1 MQKRAPGRTVSSGAP
16 RAPVERMGSPGGSV
30 VKNLPAVQEARF
42 KRSPGGGRGSPLQ
55 YCCLENPHGQ
65 RSLAVCSPRGREESD
80 MAERLDTC
88 VDIITPSQMGKL
100 RPRRYKQPAQVCLAF
115 KGPIQDWHLVCLTSG
130 SSVLAA
136 DVLIANLYDV
146 ST

>member
-1 MQKRAPGRTVSSGAP
+1 MAWASQV
-16 RAPVERMGSPGGSV
+16 VLV
-30 VKNLPAVQEARF
+30 VKNLPANAGDTRDLGLIPGWG
-42 KRSPGGGRGSPLQ
+42 RSPEEDNGYPLQ